1 MAFCTVEPFEYWT
14 ITTLLF
20 KLYLPFEYHTIG
32 TLIKDCL
39 NLKTYTVRVAYSNFE
54 HRFGHPLF
62 ILRPMVHFPFFFVT
76 GRTLSSVC
84 FTFLPRQKIQCIH
97 CDVTIAWFCRGLSKK
112 KHKHTTSMFN
122 VFKICLKFFFMRS
135 ILMTTSIVGIYF

>member
-39 NLKTYTVRVAYSNFE
+39 NLKTYTVGVAYSNLE
-54 HRFGHPLF
+54 HRFAHPFF
-62 ILRPMVHFPFFFVT
+62 ILRPMVHFLFFFS
-76 GRTLSSVC
+76 LSSVC
-84 FTFLPRQKIQCIH
+84 FTFLPRQKI
-97 CDVTIAWFCRGLSKK
+97 
-112 KHKHTTSMFN
+112 
-122 VFKICLKFFFMRS
+122 
-135 ILMTTSIVGIYF
+135 